1 MTNHIIETKIMHIN
15 KPNTLL
21 TPLGIGLALS
31 LLGDATLYA
40 VLPSP
45 EIAKQAGLTLVLV
58 GFLLGINRLV
68 RLLFNGMAGWIYDRL
83 PRRPLMLISL
93 GIGTISTAVYAFGSG
108 PFILTSGRVLW
119 GLAWSGLWIGA
130 NSMTLDISNDLN
142 RGNIN
147 GRLQMW
153 FFIGV
158 AFSSFFGGIFTD
170 LFTYRGGLWVST
182 FLSGIGLLIWLRYL
196 PETRPKKQ
204 KNIPLL
210 KEDNII
216 KAGFPWKLTLSCSL
230 PFFINRVIFTGVL
243 GSTTILWLSQFVKD
257 GNLTFNQI
265 AIPLATMSGTFIAL
279 RVLVSIISVPQ
290 VGMLSDRINRRWL
303 VLAIVFLIFGSGG
316 LALLAAQNIWVSI
329 IGAVLAA
336 IAGGSIPALIPAI
349 IGDQVPQHQQG
360 RSLGYIFSIGDLGS
374 AIGPPIALSLVGIIN
389 LPTLF
394 LGCAVLLIL
403 TGFFSGVF
411 ALKEKNQFQ
420 KLNKPD

>member
-1 MTNHIIETKIMHIN
+1 MTDHIKETKVMHIH
-15 KPNTLL
+15 KSNTVL

-45 EIAKQAGLTLVLV
+45 EIARQAGLTLAMV

-68 RLLFNGMAGWIYDRL
+68 RLFFNGMAGWIYDRL

-93 GIGTISTAVYAFGSG
+93 GIGTLSTAIYAFGSG
-108 PFILTSGRVLW
+108 PYILTTGRVLW

-142 RGNIN
+142 RGHIN

-158 AFSSFFGGIFTD
+158 AISSFCGGVFTD

-196 PETRPKKQ
+196 PETRPKKH
-204 KNIPLL
+204 KYTPIL
-210 KEDNII
+210 KEDSIN
-216 KAGFPWKLTLSCSL
+216 AGFPWKLTLSCSL

-243 GSTTILWLSQFVKD
+243 GSTTILWLSQFVED
-257 GNLTFNQI
+257 GSLTFNQI

-279 RVLVSIISVPQ
+279 RVLVSIVSVPQ

-303 VLAIVFLIFGSGG
+303 LLAIVLLIFGSGG
-316 LALLAAQNIWVSI
+316 LVLLAAQNIWVSI
-329 IGAVLAA
+329 LGVILAA

-360 RSLGYIFSIGDLGS
+360 RSLGYIFSFGDLGS
-374 AIGPPIALSLVGIIN
+374 AIGPPIALSLVGIIS

-394 LGCAVLLIL
+394 LGCAVVLIL
-403 TGFFSGVF
+403 TGLFTAVF
-411 ALKEKNQFQ
+411 ALQEKKHLDLQ
-420 KLNKPD
+420 L

>member
-1 MTNHIIETKIMHIN
+1 MHIN
-15 KPNTLL
+15 KPNTVL

-45 EIAKQAGLTLVLV
+45 EIARQAGLSLAMV

-93 GIGTISTAVYAFGSG
+93 GIGTLSTAVYAFGSG
-108 PFILTSGRVLW
+108 PFILTTGRVLW

-130 NSMTLDISNDLN
+130 NSMTLDISTDLN
-142 RGNIN
+142 RGQVN

-158 AFSSFFGGIFTD
+158 AVSSFCGGVFTD

-182 FLSGIGLLIWLRYL
+182 CLSGVGLLVWLRYL
-196 PETRPKKQ
+196 PETRPEKQ

-210 KEDNII
+210 KEENAT

-230 PFFINRVIFTGVL
+230 PFFINRVIFTGIL
-243 GSTTILWLSQFVKD
+243 GSTTILWLSQFVED
-257 GNLTFNQI
+257 GSLTFNQM
-265 AIPLATMSGTFIAL
+265 AIPLATTSGTFIAV
-279 RVLVSIISVPQ
+279 RVLVSIVSVPQ
-290 VGMLSDRINRRWL
+290 VGRLSDRINRRWL
-303 VLAIVFLIFGSGG
+303 VLAIIFLIFGAGG
-316 LALLAAQNIWVSI
+316 LVLLAAQNIWVSI
-329 IGAVLAA
+329 LGVILAA

-349 IGDQVPQHQQG
+349 IGDHVKPHQQS
-360 RSLGYIFSIGDLGS
+360 RSLGYIFSFGDLGS
-374 AIGPPIALSLVGIIN
+374 AIGPPIALSLVGIIS

-394 LGCAVLLIL
+394 LGCAVLLMLIGIFTAVL
-403 TGFFSGVF
+403 
-411 ALKEKNQFQ
+411 AIQEKNQFQ
-420 KLNKPD
+420 KIEKPD

>member
-1 MTNHIIETKIMHIN
+1 MQNH
-15 KPNTLL
+15 KPNTVL

-45 EIAKQAGLTLVLV
+45 EIARQAGLTLAMV

-68 RLLFNGMAGWIYDRL
+68 RLLFNGMAGWIYDRM

-93 GIGTISTAVYAFGSG
+93 GIGTLSTAVYAFGSG
-108 PFILTSGRVLW
+108 PIILTIGRVLW
-119 GLAWSGLWIGA
+119 GLAWSGIWIGA

-142 RGNIN
+142 RGHVN

-158 AFSSFFGGIFTD
+158 AVSSLCGGIFTD
-170 LFTYRGGLWVST
+170 LFTYRGGLWAST
-182 FLSGIGLLIWLRYL
+182 FLSGVGLLIWLRYL
-196 PETRPKKQ
+196 PETRPE
-204 KNIPLL
+204 KNKDTRIL
-210 KEDNII
+210 KEEHSI
-216 KAGFPWKLTLSCSL
+216 KTGFPWKLTLSCSL

-243 GSTTILWLSQFVKD
+243 GSTTILWLSQFVED
-257 GNLTFNQI
+257 GSLTFNHI

-303 VLAIVFLIFGSGG
+303 VLAIVFLIFGAGG
-316 LALLAAQNIWVSI
+316 LVLLAAPNIWVSI
-329 IGAVLAA
+329 LGVILAA

-349 IGDQVPQHQQG
+349 IGDRVPHSQHS
-360 RSLGYIFSIGDLGS
+360 RSLGTIFSFGDLGS
-374 AIGPPIALSLVGIIN
+374 AIGPPIALSLVGIIS

-394 LGCAVLLIL
+394 LGCAVILML
-403 TGFFSGVF
+403 TGIFTTVL
-411 ALKEKNQFQ
+411 ALQEKEPFQ
-420 KLNKPD
+420 

>member
-1 MTNHIIETKIMHIN
+1 MHIN
-15 KPNTLL
+15 KPNTVL

-45 EIAKQAGLTLVLV
+45 EIALQAGLSLAMV

-68 RLLFNGMAGWIYDRL
+68 RLLFNGLAGWIYDRL
-83 PRRPLMLISL
+83 PRRPLMLLSL
-93 GIGTISTAVYAFGSG
+93 GIGTLSTAVYAFGSG
-108 PFILTSGRVLW
+108 PFILTTGRVLW

-142 RGNIN
+142 RGRIN

-158 AFSSFFGGIFTD
+158 AVSSFCGGIFTD

-182 FLSGIGLLIWLRYL
+182 ILSGVGLLVWLRYL
-196 PETRPKKQ
+196 PETRPE
-204 KNIPLL
+204 KNKNTPIL
-210 KEDNII
+210 KEDNPA

-243 GSTTILWLSQFVKD
+243 GSTTILWLSQFVED
-257 GNLTFNQI
+257 GSLTFNQI
-265 AIPLATMSGTFIAL
+265 AIPLATMSGTFIAV
-279 RVLVSIISVPQ
+279 RVLVSIVSVPQ
-290 VGMLSDRINRRWL
+290 VGRLSDRINRRWL
-303 VLAIVFLIFGSGG
+303 VLAVVILIFGSGG
-316 LALLAAQNIWVSI
+316 LVLLAAQNIWVSI
-329 IGAVLAA
+329 LGVILAA
-336 IAGGSIPALIPAI
+336 IAGGSIPALIPTI

-360 RSLGYIFSIGDLGS
+360 RSLGYIFSFGDLGS
-374 AIGPPIALSLVGIIN
+374 AIGPPIALTLVGIIS

-394 LGCAVLLIL
+394 LGCAALLIL
-403 TGFFSGVF
+403 TGIFTAVL
-411 ALKEKNQFQ
+411 AIKEK
-420 KLNKPD
+420 KHPDRY

>member
-1 MTNHIIETKIMHIN
+1 MTNHIKETKVMHIN
-15 KPNTLL
+15 RPNTIL

-45 EIAKQAGLTLVLV
+45 EIARQAGLTLAMV

-93 GIGTISTAVYAFGSG
+93 GIGTLSTAVYAFGSG
-108 PFILTSGRVLW
+108 PFILTTGRVLW

-130 NSMTLDISNDLN
+130 NSMTLDMSNDLN
-142 RGNIN
+142 RGHIN

-158 AFSSFFGGIFTD
+158 AVSSFCGGIFTD

-182 FLSGIGLLIWLRYL
+182 FLSGVGLLIWLRYL
-196 PETRPKKQ
+196 PETRPEKH
-204 KNIPLL
+204 KNTPIL
-210 KEDNII
+210 KEDPT
-216 KAGFPWKLTLSCSL
+216 KTGFPWKLTLSCSL

-243 GSTTILWLSQFVKD
+243 GSTTILWLSQFVED
-257 GNLTFNQI
+257 GSLTFNQI

-279 RVLVSIISVPQ
+279 RVMVSIISVPQ
-290 VGMLSDRINRRWL
+290 VGVLSDRFNRRWL
-303 VLAIVFLIFGSGG
+303 VLAIVLLIFGAGG
-316 LALLAAQNIWVSI
+316 LVLLAAKNIWISI
-329 IGAVLAA
+329 LGVILAA
-336 IAGGSIPALIPAI
+336 IAGGSIPALIPTI

-360 RSLGYIFSIGDLGS
+360 RSLGYIFSFGDLGS
-374 AIGPPIALSLVGIIN
+374 AIGPPIALSLVGIIT

-403 TGFFSGVF
+403 TGLFTGVL
-411 ALKEKNQFQ
+411 ALQEKNHFQ
-420 KLNKPD
+420 KIEKPD